1 MGEAPVM
8 VLGVDSGSLH
18 ALRAQMRDCARRA
31 GLPDGRI
38 EDVVLA
44 AHELAANVVRHG
56 GGTGWLRVW
65 CQPGLLRFQVDNG
78 QLPLADGPDGASAD
92 GASAD
97 GASAG
102 GASAGGAESDGA
114 GATRRAL
121 PCVPGHGLWVVQQ
134 VADQMQSWSGPDGTT
149 VVAVFGAPQP

>member
-92 GASAD
+92 GASA
-97 GASAG
+97 
-102 GASAGGAESDGA
+102 GGAESDGA